1 MITVVRNYF
10 AFLLAVALCCV
21 LATPLSAQDLQP
33 KRTGLPGR
41 TVWALATSAS
51 AGSGTTSVTTFAA
64 TDKGLWRSG
73 DNGTSW
79 TETTLKN
86 IAVYAVK
93 SRDIGRTSTLL
104 VGTDKGVLRSTD
116 GGNSW
121 ASPEVTTGTVSTS
134 NIVALKKVFDIEVV
148 GNAWFAA
155 TEKGVYRSNNDGR
168 SWSLVNIDRTADNNE
183 VRGITVDGNTVIVNL
198 WKEGL
203 WRSTNN
209 GNSWTKLTIG
219 NESTPSKS
227 VFAHTGTLWI
237 QQGKQTTT
245 ATASM
250 LFAGAVSGN
259 IWRSTDNGST
269 WTKTFSAGTAL
280 RTASASATG
289 VDAMTAI
296 GNRLVSGAPNGL
308 AFSNDN
314 GRTWQTVRT
323 TLPQPTTLA
332 VDKQT
337 LFVGLQSAPSAMTTA
352 EKGASELTE
361 AQPGIATYSVYNVGQ
376 TSCATPAVTG
386 FSPPSTVTGSG
397 ALTITVNG
405 QNFTPTT
412 ILRVERINAATNT
425 LIDVFGIASG
435 QSYDGAS
442 CTYISPT
449 ALSFT
454 VPSSWRTVGSRIGFT
469 PYTDAD
475 CGTVAGSGYTFLVNV
490 PLSIT
495 SISPNSIL
503 RRSST
508 TPITITGTSFI
519 SGVTRVYGSMNGQPR
534 VQLTPS
540 SISSSSIG
548 IDIDGL
554 TFIGNGIITI
564 TVEDNNGGSASSTI
578 AVPNAPPVISSVSP
592 TSIFTGTVESYVSGF
607 IGTYVSIS
615 GTALYVPSGLGI
627 FGGIQGNYILGGA
640 NDQTTFYGSLNGQPR
655 ISLQRDVSSYNGSTG
670 VSTVQLQIPPSLV
683 SAGGTLVIT
692 AENVEIA
699 QTGTISVSIINP
711 LPTINSISPTSAV
724 RGGGSVAAT
733 VTGTNFVPGSQV
745 ILTSA
750 NGRIPARTTY
760 VSPTQLNTFWE
771 AAALLP
777 SIAVDSYAV
786 TVENPTP
793 GGGAS
798 PQSQPLSVLNPVPIA
813 AGLIPAQVI
822 AGVAQPLTITGNG
835 FMAGSQVYFNGQL
848 KSSTFNN
855 GSLSLA
861 LDVSDI
867 PTAGDYPIYVTNLGP
882 GGGSSGVL
890 TLYALNYTP
899 SITAFTPTVLSSGQ
913 DATLTLSGG
922 GTFAS
927 GAVAILYPSGTE
939 LTTTFVNTNTLTVTV
954 PGSLL
959 ATVSETNYSIRVRNP
974 APGGGLSAPVT
985 VPVRNGAPS
994 FSGVSPNSLVAAA
1007 QDTPLTLTGGNFLS
1021 GATALISGPG
1031 IGLNTPLTTTVV
1043 NANTIT
1049 ATLPAGIAGVVGQ
1062 YSLIVR
1068 NPNSVADSPAQNINI
1083 VYPQAQLSSVTPS
1096 PIPAQNAAQ
1105 TLTLTGANFVSG
1117 AQVRIQDEATNG
1129 QTVNQLLS
1137 ASVISATQINA
1148 TLPQTLAERVGRY
1161 RLTVDNPAPNAGVS
1175 GTVNVDVLALTP
1187 TFAALSTTS
1196 ATMTGAAQ
1204 TLTLTGTNF
1213 VSTAQNGNPQLG
1225 TIVEVNGQPVT
1236 ASVLSA
1242 TQISLTLPVT
1252 LLDSAQVL
1260 TIRTVNPALTINGT
1274 PQGGGA
1280 SVTRTFTLLYPAPA
1294 LSGVAPQVVTANPVS
1309 PTPVALSLTGT
1320 NFTASSRVLVQRT
1333 GTTTVDTLQT
1343 TPNNL
1348 VGGLATS
1355 LALTLPAPLFTDA
1368 TTFTLRVLTPYGSI
1382 PAGFVSGGTSAPQTL
1397 TVQNPLPAITTL
1409 TPAQSLILQTTTVT
1423 ITGTNFVQPSAVNN
1437 QRGTVAYFGATALPT
1452 SVLSPTS
1459 IQVTIA
1465 SALLTVAQNYSITVR
1480 NPLLNGLG
1488 GGTSNAPTF
1497 TALNP
1502 TALLDSIVVP
1512 NGSLPLVVS
1521 SATRTVSVFGQFF
1534 VNGVTVTLSR
1544 TGGNAVAPQTLST
1557 TFVSPT
1563 HVTLSIPTA
1572 FLAEAGTLSFQAA
1585 NPNPTGGASN
1595 TLSVAI
1601 VNPRPR
1607 LFTLTPTTATIS
1619 ASDLALT
1626 LDGGNFLPN
1635 SSIFVRGT
1643 TQGGADTTITL
1654 APTGYTPAN
1663 ATPTRLT
1670 VSVPTT
1676 FAALAGTYF
1685 VWVQNPTPTVS
1696 GNTNS
1701 DTLSLFMRNPLP
1713 TLASVTPATVSTGSG
1728 DTTVTLVGTNFTP
1741 LASVLLNGATLAAN
1755 RVVIQDRTTILATIP
1770 AALMA
1775 QATTLNVQVTIPAPG
1790 GGTSVIRTLT
1800 VRNALPVLDSI
1811 APATIAAMRDT
1822 VITAYGSGFN
1832 LTSQFRLIRGATTVT
1847 LAIVSLPSSGVAR
1860 LSIPAAA
1867 IITLATYQVRVFNSA
1882 PGGGTSV
1889 ARNLVVQGG
1898 PAVSMEF
1905 LNVTTGI
1912 VAGASL
1918 NAIAPGVQVRFRDAL
1933 GILSDVTADSLY
1945 ATRLPDAALQDTVR
1959 KGLRLTRLSAGL
1971 YSVPSTVFTTA
1982 GTYTLALETQQMA
1995 AMTTLIGNR
2004 SFAVRPTV
2012 RANVWIEFFNAADS
2026 AITSLTA
2033 TQALAKLNVTYRDRF
2048 QNLTDSTVGIVRLLT
2063 VAGNPWGASTATLD
2077 MQRTSLGLYTLASPL
2092 QITTAGTYYLNPAG
2106 LSRAVV
2112 LTTAMDS
2119 LVLAPAAPTAYI
2131 RSLRSLV
2138 NAGTSQP
2145 AFTIIVRD
2153 AGSNRVDLV
2162 APRLTYTQ
2170 LDTLPTGEHVTG
2182 EWALTRTA
2190 LGTYTAPAQLFTVGG
2205 LYSFQM
2211 TDGLLSVPVSASGL
2225 TPDTVFTVLSS
2236 VATRLALADADTAV
2250 SPLLPDTLR
2259 AGGVMP
2265 RLRFAFRDAS
2275 GNLTDN
2281 GVTLTSATYRVAVG
2295 VSSGTLRLERESV
2308 GLYWTSS
2315 TFASVFV
2322 TAGTYTITV
2331 RGIQIDSIM
2340 TNGIQPGRRTFVIAP
2355 RSASSVLFTGLLPT
2369 LTSGAAQARFR
2380 ATLRDTFNNL
2390 TDNVQTGSVTA
2401 LPLTQV
2407 WYSMSTDATVSD
2419 STRQASAGLFTMQRT
2434 SLGVFLAD
2442 AHAPITEA
2450 GNYAIGVQ
2458 GITSTTSGTAAFT
2471 VRPNVDYRIVFENVP
2486 DTLTAGDSLHSV
2498 IVRYFDINDNPTDN
2512 SLGRILYTRTGGSST
2527 ATIQNTRIGTGVYAL
2542 TTTQAT
2548 LAGTYTLS
2556 VSGIGTANYQGN
2568 RTFVIAS
2575 AAAVRAN
2582 FTNVA
2587 LSINA
2592 GAQQSAFDVRFYDQY
2607 GNYTDNAVPTSVLYS
2622 NATTATGSVSTGTIT
2637 FAGRT
2642 GIGLYDAA
2650 RVALTTA
2657 GNYELAANG
2666 FVNTGNRFFVVK
2678 PLVTRTVEFADIPD
2692 TLWTGQQLPPVMVRF
2707 HDIYGNLTN
2716 DSRDVTF
2723 TKSGAP
2729 ASTGTIALNPLTLG
2743 VYSISGVVFVTPGL
2757 YTLSISGIS
2766 PANTINNK
2774 VFNVITSP
2782 KPIVTILET
2791 NVTSATGQVWTM
2803 VVQGSNF
2810 IPLSIITLNGV
2821 PLTTFYRSSNLLS
2834 AQVSFNLGGIYN
2846 VSVQNPAPGGVADNS
2861 LLLFVQEDS
2870 LLAAITN
2877 LPATVPVE
2885 GVIQPFNI
2893 TITRKS
2899 DGSPVTNFQGTATL
2913 GIGSKRDGTFIPL
2926 TLTQSGVSG
2935 TYTATVPPP
2944 ASIKQAGNWQV
2955 EVHDRLGGIM
2965 PEGKTL
2971 SIVADVVSGVEFLDI
2986 QPYRVNV
2993 PEFDAVAE
3001 YSVGDTLPPFTFST
3015 KDRLGNF
3022 APFTGT
3028 AILES
3033 TTGTFQKILTV
3044 NEQTPGIYITEAVPL
3059 TVAENLQ
3066 LKIVSNGLS
3075 QPPIEIAIKE
3085 PSDVVVNPPIVDC
3098 VNPRRLTNFSQPP
3111 ATLDAQ
3117 TPTNVRTRTID
3128 GVVYDLVWSDEFR
3141 GTLLDRTKWNVLST
3155 KIGGSNIARD
3165 MERGPNGNFRVED
3178 DILHIT
3184 ARHYATAQTTTANQ
3198 GTDFGQSTVSGVYT
3212 TAGLTTKYKGDWRFA
3227 FIEVR
3232 AQLPNSFGT
3241 DPAIWLLPTDNVP
3254 GYAELDIMEQPTG
3267 HQPWEDTWII
3277 HSTVH
3282 WDDFSNPV
3290 GEKTSLFRRPSMNF
3304 QTNFNR
3310 FMVRWDY
3317 DFIKFKVGEGD
3328 HSTGNAI
3335 DYDFTSSAYIGPGLT
3350 PSRGCSS
3357 CNPGPDPFGTFT
3369 PRSMICKRQYNPFNN
3384 GRFNL
3389 KLNFDP
3395 IEEIALYNFD
3405 DMWVRS
3411 YLTNLS
3417 TLQNVAARDYARNEY
3432 LSLSCQDQR
3441 AIAYNRTFDP
3451 SEGIRRQV
3459 HEYNI
3464 DYVRVYQ
3471 PRTGTTLLSQ
3481 LINAVSSNRPLP
3493 SLTVSGRNF
3502 DRSTRVVLHSL
3513 TANAPIPIVP
3523 LETSFVNAGQL
3534 VAFLPNFLLGEN
3546 AMDNYEV
3553 YVERSKDGQR
3563 SNNKD
3568 FTINLASN
3576 AAPPYRPYSVGLW
3589 ASDVSGKF
3597 WRRDDKGFRVR
3608 DQNGNEI
3615 LDSSDVGGIHITFR
3629 YPLKDYDTPNYAT
3642 MPGLLPNAMTLN
3654 RIQVEWRVR
3663 ERRAC
3668 DGVWTDWRTIP
3679 AQSAADPFNSNV
3691 TIGLPGF
3698 ANRMEI
3704 ASTVTTDSECEATS
3718 TIKTVSRTA
3727 YDDGFS
3733 NPPRAVVRISQGQ
3746 VQRGAA
3752 LTFEVDR
3759 LEYDDPAS
3767 VNNVL
3772 YTWQAFWEDANGVR
3786 TPIIIT
3792 PASAA
3797 AGAIRQSAS
3806 LTVPNN
3812 ANAQAIG
3819 VTAIPSI
3826 RYNRECFTTDA
3837 NRLQGESRLLRLA
3850 IAPTLLAEYNPP
3862 TINLK
3867 LAPNPAYEQIE
3878 AHYTLEED
3886 ASVVVEV
3893 LDALQRVVATHNSK
3907 AVRGEHQITLPCT
3920 NFANGLYTIRLRAHG
3935 TSGRT
3940 VFSSKQATILR

>member
-21 LATPLSAQDLQP
+21 LATSLSAQDLQP
-33 KRTGLPGR
+33 KKTGLPGR
-41 TVWALATSAS
+41 TVWALATS
-51 AGSGTTSVTTFAA
+51 GTSSVTTFAA

-79 TETTLKN
+79 TETSLKN

-104 VGTDKGVLRSTD
+104 VGTDRGVLRSTD

-121 ASPEVTTGTVSTS
+121 TSPEVTTGTVSTS

-148 GNAWFAA
+148 GNAWFVA

-183 VRGITVDGNTVIVNL
+183 VRGITVNGNTIIVNL

-219 NESTPSKS
+219 NESTPNKS

-793 GGGAS
+793 GGGPS
-798 PQSQPLSVLNPVPIA
+798 PQSQPLSIVNPVPIA

-922 GTFAS
+922 GSFAS

-939 LTTTFVNTNTLTVTV
+939 LTTTFVNTNTLTVSV

-959 ATVSETNYSIRVRNP
+959 TTVSETNYSIRVRNP

-985 VPVRNGAPS
+985 VPVRNSAPS
-994 FSGVSPNSLVAAA
+994 LSGVSPNTLVAAA

-1049 ATLPAGIAGVVGQ
+1049 ATLPAGIAASVGQ

-1068 NPNSVADSPAQNINI
+1068 NPNSVADSPAQTINI

-1137 ASVISATQINA
+1137 ASVINATHINA

-1213 VSTAQNGNPQLG
+1213 VNSAQNGSPQLG
-1225 TIVEVNGQPVT
+1225 TIVEVNGQAVT

-1252 LLDSAQVL
+1252 LLDSARVL
-1260 TIRTVNPALTINGT
+1260 TIRIVNPALTINGT

-1280 SVTRTFTLLYPAPA
+1280 STTRTFTLLNPAPA

-1309 PTPVALSLTGT
+1309 PTPVALTLTGT
-1320 NFTASSRVLVQRT
+1320 NVTASSRVLVQRT
-1333 GTTTVDTLQT
+1333 AASGTTTVDTLQA

-1368 TTFTLRVLTPYGSI
+1368 TTFTLRVLTPYGSL

-1397 TVQNPLPAITTL
+1397 TVQNPLPAITNL
-1409 TPAQSLILQTTTVT
+1409 APAQSLILQTTTVT

-1437 QRGTVAYFGATALPT
+1437 NRGTVAYFGATALPT

-1459 IQVTIA
+1459 VQVTIA

-1480 NPLLNGLG
+1480 NPLVNGLG

-1512 NGSLPLVVS
+1512 NGGLPLVVS

-1534 VNGVTVTLSR
+1534 VNGVSITLSR
-1544 TGGNAVAPQTLST
+1544 IGGNAVAPQTLST
-1557 TFVSPT
+1557 TFVSST
-1563 HVTLSIPTA
+1563 QVTVVIPTT

-1607 LFTLTPTTATIS
+1607 LFTIMPTTATIS

-1635 SSIFVRGT
+1635 STIVVRGT

-1670 VSVPTT
+1670 VSVPTS

-1685 VWVQNPTPTVS
+1685 VWVQNPTPSVN

-1701 DTLSLFMRNPLP
+1701 DTLSFFMRNPLP
-1713 TLASVTPATVSTGSG
+1713 TLTSVTPATVSTGSG

-1741 LASVLLNGATLAAN
+1741 LSSVLLNGATLAAN
-1755 RVVIQDRTTILATIP
+1755 RFVIQDRTTILATIP

-1790 GGTSVIRTLT
+1790 GGTSVVRTLT
-1800 VRNALPVLDSI
+1800 VRNAAPVLDSI

-1832 LTSQFRLIRGATTVT
+1832 LTSQFRLIRGTTTVT

-1860 LSIPAAA
+1860 LA
-1867 IITLATYQVRVFNSA
+1867 ISSSAIVTLATYQVRVFNSA

-1918 NAIAPGVQVRFRDAL
+1918 NATQPGVQVRFRDAL

-1982 GTYTLALETQQMA
+1982 GTFTLALETQQMA
-1995 AMTTLIGNR
+1995 ALTTLIGNR

-2033 TQALAKLNVTYRDRF
+2033 TTFLAKTRLTYRDRF

-2077 MQRTSLGLYTLASPL
+2077 MQRTSLGLYTLAAPL

-2119 LVLAPAAPTAYI
+2119 LVVAPAAPTAYI
-2131 RSLRSLV
+2131 RNLRSLV

-2162 APRLTYTQ
+2162 APHLTYTQ

-2182 EWALTRTA
+2182 EWTLTRTA
-2190 LGTYTAPAQLFTVGG
+2190 LGTYTAPAELFTVGG

-2211 TDGLLSVPVSASGL
+2211 TDGLTPVPVSASGL
-2225 TPDTVFTVLSS
+2225 TPDTMFTVLSS
-2236 VATRLALADADTAV
+2236 VATRLAIADADTAV

-2295 VSSGTLRLERESV
+2295 ASSGTLRLERESV

-2315 TFASVFV
+2315 TFASTFV

-2331 RGIQIDSIM
+2331 RGIQADSIM
-2340 TNGIQPGRRTFVIAP
+2340 TNGIQPGRRTFVVAP
-2355 RSASSVLFTGLLPT
+2355 LPASSVLFTGLLPT

-2390 TDNVQTGSVTA
+2390 TDNVQTDSVTV
-2401 LPLTQV
+2401 LPLTNV
-2407 WYSMSTDATVSD
+2407 WYSMSTDATVTD

-2458 GITSTTSGTAAFT
+2458 GITSTTGTAAFT

-2486 DTLTAGDSLHSV
+2486 DTLTAGDSLSNV
-2498 IVRYFDINDNPTDN
+2498 TVRYFDRNDNPTDN
-2512 SLGRILYTRTGGSST
+2512 SLGRVLYSRAGGSST
-2527 ATIQNTRIGTGVYAL
+2527 ASVVLTRLETGVYAVNS
-2542 TTTQAT
+2542 TQAT

-2556 VSGIGTANYQGN
+2556 VSGIANVNYQGN
-2568 RTFVIAS
+2568 RVLVLRPAPAASVQFTSVTPVITAGGNQAAFRLQLRDRFGNTTNDAGAVAVDSVRYTNVTTGSLAVSSGTIVIAPTGVGLFT
-2575 AAAVRAN
+2575 AAV
-2582 FTNVA
+2582 T
-2587 LSINA
+2587 
-2592 GAQQSAFDVRFYDQY
+2592 RFNTS
-2607 GNYTDNAVPTSVLYS
+2607 GNYTLALNGALSNNGTLSSIGTMNFTVNPAAV
-2622 NATTATGSVSTGTIT
+2622 
-2637 FAGRT
+2637 
-2642 GIGLYDAA
+2642 
-2650 RVALTTA
+2650 
-2657 GNYELAANG
+2657 
-2666 FVNTGNRFFVVK
+2666 
-2678 PLVTRTVEFADIPD
+2678 RTVEFSDVPD
-2692 TLWTGQQLPPVMVRF
+2692 TLWTAQPLPPVLVRF
-2707 HDIYGNLTN
+2707 RDLYGNLTD
-2716 DSRDVTF
+2716 DSRPVTF
-2723 TKSGAP
+2723 TKTGTP
-2729 ASTGTIALNPLTLG
+2729 ASTGTVALNPL
-2743 VYSISGVVFVTPGL
+2743 
-2757 YTLSISGIS
+2757 
-2766 PANTINNK
+2766 
-2774 VFNVITSP
+2774 
-2782 KPIVTILET
+2782 
-2791 NVTSATGQVWTM
+2791 
-2803 VVQGSNF
+2803 
-2810 IPLSIITLNGV
+2810 
-2821 PLTTFYRSSNLLS
+2821 
-2834 AQVSFNLGGIYN
+2834 
-2846 VSVQNPAPGGVADNS
+2846 
-2861 LLLFVQEDS
+2861 
-2870 LLAAITN
+2870 
-2877 LPATVPVE
+2877 
-2885 GVIQPFNI
+2885 
-2893 TITRKS
+2893 
-2899 DGSPVTNFQGTATL
+2899 GT
-2913 GIGSKRDGTFIPL
+2913 
-2926 TLTQSGVSG
+2926 
-2935 TYTATVPPP
+2935 
-2944 ASIKQAGNWQV
+2944 
-2955 EVHDRLGGIM
+2955 
-2965 PEGKTL
+2965 
-2971 SIVADVVSGVEFLDI
+2971 
-2986 QPYRVNV
+2986 
-2993 PEFDAVAE
+2993 
-3001 YSVGDTLPPFTFST
+3001 
-3015 KDRLGNF
+3015 
-3022 APFTGT
+3022 
-3028 AILES
+3028 
-3033 TTGTFQKILTV
+3033 
-3044 NEQTPGIYITEAVPL
+3044 
-3059 TVAENLQ
+3059 
-3066 LKIVSNGLS
+3066 
-3075 QPPIEIAIKE
+3075 
-3085 PSDVVVNPPIVDC
+3085 
-3098 VNPRRLTNFSQPP
+3098 
-3111 ATLDAQ
+3111 
-3117 TPTNVRTRTID
+3117 
-3128 GVVYDLVWSDEFR
+3128 
-3141 GTLLDRTKWNVLST
+3141 
-3155 KIGGSNIARD
+3155 
-3165 MERGPNGNFRVED
+3165 
-3178 DILHIT
+3178 
-3184 ARHYATAQTTTANQ
+3184 
-3198 GTDFGQSTVSGVYT
+3198 GVYT
-3212 TAGLTTKYKGDWRFA
+3212 TAGTVFWRAGNYTFSVSGIAVANSLGKRTFFVKPDTALPLLLTAVLPQSLSVGDSAVHNWTLTLTGDNFNTSSAVYGRNNGVAFPTTFVDETTLTVIVPPALRQLGAMMLEVRSTAPPDTSNMKPVFVLDASIDYQDSLNIISSIPPSLTADEQTALAVLDQNPIYVNIQPIRLAAQPSEMLMTGQLGIRLPVMNLDASIALNYPKQVGERSFVVEGNVVSDTLGKETLLAIYDRRFVSMNFSA
-3227 FIEVR
+3227 NGKQYSLQPLGSNGVHVLAELTSAPSGVSCGSEITADGRLQSAPPPPIASCGNQRKIRVLFLATPDALKNGFTDAPFGVIPVYNTEIQKQVARTNTALRQSLEWSDREVVEIEVANENIIPWNPLNGYTQSMPDLPAEQR
-3232 AQLPNSFGT
+3232 TFEDEIKFFNYIADVYLDGGTTRNRTSSYTATNRRKIALNANYYIRNLRSSYKADVIVIIHDASIGDGGGYYIAGFASQAAGFVVQEGNKQDIAPSPDNAFVFLDTKRFNDGDNPYLLAHELGHILGGLHFADHTKPNANQYGARFGYTDLLSVAQPEQTRNAQTIMAVNGNPSVHLYSSPKLFLPGAYYAYQIESYDAKNLPAKYSQFANIDIKNLATHTQLPSGLVLLNPRPMGSNAEFDVT
-3241 DPAIWLLPTDNVP
+3241 STIDSYAPAIAAYQNSTLDIDINLDNVP
-3254 GYAELDIMEQPTG
+3254 
-3267 HQPWEDTWII
+3267 
-3277 HSTVH
+3277 
-3282 WDDFSNPV
+3282 
-3290 GEKTSLFRRPSMNF
+3290 
-3304 QTNFNR
+3304 
-3310 FMVRWDY
+3310 
-3317 DFIKFKVGEGD
+3317 
-3328 HSTGNAI
+3328 
-3335 DYDFTSSAYIGPGLT
+3335 
-3350 PSRGCSS
+3350 
-3357 CNPGPDPFGTFT
+3357 
-3369 PRSMICKRQYNPFNN
+3369 KRQYHFTPFLNK
-3384 GRFNL
+3384 GQSATITIRFSGCAADAHLAQVFLLSRNQVL
-3389 KLNFDP
+3389 HPYNEVFSGSESILNYQVTMPNDADYSGITGIAMLETYAGGDP
-3395 IEEIALYNFD
+3395 NISTNYDSDTQYFNIACGD
-3405 DMWVRS
+3405 
-3411 YLTNLS
+3411 
-3417 TLQNVAARDYARNEY
+3417 
-3432 LSLSCQDQR
+3432 CQK
-3441 AIAYNRTFDP
+3441 
-3451 SEGIRRQV
+3451 
-3459 HEYNI
+3459 
-3464 DYVRVYQ
+3464 
-3471 PRTGTTLLSQ
+3471 TTL
-3481 LINAVSSNRPLP
+3481 
-3493 SLTVSGRNF
+3493 
-3502 DRSTRVVLHSL
+3502 
-3513 TANAPIPIVP
+3513 
-3523 LETSFVNAGQL
+3523 
-3534 VAFLPNFLLGEN
+3534 
-3546 AMDNYEV
+3546 
-3553 YVERSKDGQR
+3553 K
-3563 SNNKD
+3563 
-3568 FTINLASN
+3568 
-3576 AAPPYRPYSVGLW
+3576 
-3589 ASDVSGKF
+3589 
-3597 WRRDDKGFRVR
+3597 
-3608 DQNGNEI
+3608 
-3615 LDSSDVGGIHITFR
+3615 
-3629 YPLKDYDTPNYAT
+3629 
-3642 MPGLLPNAMTLN
+3642 
-3654 RIQVEWRVR
+3654 
-3663 ERRAC
+3663 
-3668 DGVWTDWRTIP
+3668 
-3679 AQSAADPFNSNV
+3679 
-3691 TIGLPGF
+3691 
-3698 ANRMEI
+3698 
-3704 ASTVTTDSECEATS
+3704 
-3718 TIKTVSRTA
+3718 
-3727 YDDGFS
+3727 
-3733 NPPRAVVRISQGQ
+3733 
-3746 VQRGAA
+3746 A
-3752 LTFEVDR
+3752 LTSLQSVSIQKGKR
-3759 LEYDDPAS
+3759 KMLESAIVSQFVVY
-3767 VNNVL
+3767 
-3772 YTWQAFWEDANGVR
+3772 
-3786 TPIIIT
+3786 PI
-3792 PASAA
+3792 
-3797 AGAIRQSAS
+3797 
-3806 LTVPNN
+3806 
-3812 ANAQAIG
+3812 
-3819 VTAIPSI
+3819 
-3826 RYNRECFTTDA
+3826 
-3837 NRLQGESRLLRLA
+3837 
-3850 IAPTLLAEYNPP
+3850 
-3862 TINLK
+3862 
-3867 LAPNPAYEQIE
+3867 APNPIAGSTAELRFILPETTDVHIMLYNALGQP
-3878 AHYTLEED
+3878 
-3886 ASVVVEV
+3886 VKEV
-3893 LDALQRVVATHNSK
+3893 LHEQK
-3907 AVRGEHQITLPCT
+3907 IRGEHVLPFNLQDLPNGAYTCRITAG
-3920 NFANGLYTIRLRAHG
+3920 NQTIR
-3935 TSGRT
+3935 
-3940 VFSSKQATILR
+3940 QTIMIMQ